1 MSEPSRFKF
10 RAWDARNEEMF
21 DVSMIEYLI
30 GGIQLEDG
38 DPVRFVGNDLVLLQ
52 STGLLD
58 KNGVEIFEGDMFRYT
73 NERGESATL
82 EVVWFEHG
90 WYGALPGCKDDHE
103 YDYEIPLWNIPKEY
117 EVIGN
122 IYANPEIK

>member
-1 MSEPSRFKF
+1 MTAPSRFKF
-10 RAWDARNEEMF
+10 RVWDGVAFHLWDTQN
-21 DVSMIEYLI
+21 
-30 GGIQLEDG
+30 
-38 DPVRFVGNDLVLLQ
+38 PGNYNTDKHVEIRRYPPHYVLQQ